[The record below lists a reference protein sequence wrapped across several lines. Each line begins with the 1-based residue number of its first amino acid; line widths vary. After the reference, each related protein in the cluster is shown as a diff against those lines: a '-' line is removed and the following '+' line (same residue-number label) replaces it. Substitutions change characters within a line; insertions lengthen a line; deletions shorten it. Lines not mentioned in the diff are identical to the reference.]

1 MVNTGKEGKGVR
13 EMASKTRMGTI
24 DWVAWVLVVL
34 GALNWGL
41 IAVADL
47 NLLTAILG
55 ATGGFADVVYILIGL
70 GGLYQIWYVID
81 KK

>member
-1 MVNTGKEGKGVR
+1 
-13 EMASKTRMGTI
+13 MASKMRMGTI
-24 DWVAWVLVVL
+24 DWLAWVLVVL

-55 ATGGFADVVYILIGL
+55 TTGGFADVLYILIGL
-70 GGLYQIWYVID
+70 GGLYQIWYVIE
-81 KK
+81 KR